1 MRFSV
6 STSASNTRYWVRD
19 ADLAKVKIVLDSL
32 RELGID
38 CEPAADLNTGDPHL
52 LVFVSGVSEGLLQEL
67 EQVKFSRTLCL
78 CVVLAES
85 KIPSTHVWQLL
96 RAGASDVVTEVSG
109 RAVDQI
115 AARLERWHALDN
127 MLTSAAVADKLIGK
141 SPAWQRL
148 LRQVVEVAAFTVAP
162 VLIVGETGTGK
173 DLLASLTHSLDA
185 RQSKR
190 ELVTVDCTTIVPELS
205 GSELFGHERGAFTG
219 AVATREGAFA
229 LAHKGTLFL
238 DEVGELPVTLQA
250 QLLRAVQEHTYK
262 RVGGNTWHQTDFRL
276 VCATNRD
283 LEVGIR
289 NGSFR
294 VDLYYRLASWVFR
307 PPPLRDRREDILPLA
322 RHFLESVLPQGA
334 EVEFDPAVAEYM
346 ESREYSGN
354 VRELRQLVTRMGQ
367 RHVGPGPITA
377 GDLPA
382 EEWPTIER
390 TARDQWPDAAFE
402 EAIRRGLA
410 SGAELRKI
418 SQAACDAAI
427 KITVQ
432 SEQGNLQRASKRL
445 GITDRALQLRRANG
459 QI

>member
-1 MRFSV
+1 
-6 STSASNTRYWVRD
+6 
-19 ADLAKVKIVLDSL
+19 
-32 RELGID
+32 
-38 CEPAADLNTGDPHL
+38 
-52 LVFVSGVSEGLLQEL
+52 
-67 EQVKFSRTLCL
+67 
-78 CVVLAES
+78 
-85 KIPSTHVWQLL
+85 
-96 RAGASDVVTEVSG
+96 
-109 RAVDQI
+109 
-115 AARLERWHALDN
+115 
-127 MLTSAAVADKLIGK
+127 
-141 SPAWQRL
+141 

-173 DLLASLTHSLDA
+173 DLLARLIHLLDA

-205 GSELFGHERGAFTG
+205 GSELFGHERGAYTG
-219 AVATREGAFA
+219 AVAAREGAFA

-238 DEVGELPVTLQA
+238 DEVGELPVGLQA

-262 RVGGNTWHQTDFRL
+262 KVGGNTWQQTDFRL
-276 VCATNRD
+276 VSATNRD
-283 LEVGIR
+283 LEAGIR

-294 VDLYYRLASWVFR
+294 ADLYYRLASWVFR

-322 RHFLESVLPQGA
+322 RHFLKSTLPAGSEA
-334 EVEFDPAVAEYM
+334 EFDPAVADYI

-354 VRELRQLVTRMGQ
+354 VRELQQLVTRMGQ

-390 TARDQWPDAAFE
+390 VAREQWPDAAFE

-410 SGAELRKI
+410 SGAELRRI

-427 KITVQ
+427 KLTVQ

-445 GITDRALQLRRANG
+445 GITDRALQLRKANG
-459 QI
+459 QL

>member
-1 MRFSV
+1 MHEPLPC
-6 STSASNTRYWVRD
+6 TLYWVQD
-19 ADLAKVKIVLDSL
+19 ADPAKVVGVTNRLHQ
-32 RELGID
+32 LGIE
-38 CEPAADLNTGDPHL
+38 CLPATEIAPGSPQL
-52 LVFVSGVSEGLLQEL
+52 LVFLSTVTEELLNEL
-67 EQVKFSRTLCL
+67 EKIKYSSTLCL
-78 CVVLAES
+78 CVILSDA
-85 KIPSTHVWQLL
+85 KMPSSHVWQLL
-96 RAGASDVVTEVSG
+96 QAGASDVIADWSG
-109 RAVDQI
+109 HAVEQI
-115 AARLERWHALDN
+115 AARLQRWNTVNTL
-127 MLTSAAVADKLIGK
+127 LTSSSVADKLIGR
-141 SPAWQRL
+141 SPAWLRL

-173 DLLASLTHSLDA
+173 DLLANLIHLLDA

-190 ELVTVDCTTIVPELS
+190 DLVTVDCTTIVPELS

-238 DEVGELPVTLQA
+238 DEVGELPGPLQA

-262 RVGGNTWHQTDFRL
+262 RVGGNTWQQTDFRL
-276 VCATNRD
+276 VSATNRD
-283 LEVGIR
+283 LEAGIR

-294 VDLYYRLASWVFR
+294 ADLYYRLASWVFR

-322 RHFLESVLPQGA
+322 RHFLTSVLPAGA
-334 EVEFDPAVAEYM
+334 EVEFDPAVADYIEL
-346 ESREYSGN
+346 REYSGN
-354 VRELRQLVTRMGQ
+354 VRELRQLVTRIGQ

-382 EEWPTIER
+382 EEWPIIER
-390 TARDQWPDAAFE
+390 AARDQWPDAAFE

-418 SQAACDAAI
+418 SQPACDAAI
-427 KITVQ
+427 KLTVQ

-445 GITDRALQLRRANG
+445 GITDRALQLRKANG
-459 QI
+459 QL